1 MSGGILEGNIKNPPQ
16 GVPEN
21 FPGYV
26 STILEAGKDGDL
38 LTAPIGPLKL
48 PFKLLA

>member
-1 MSGGILEGNIKNPPQ
+1 MSGGILEGNIKKSPQ
-16 GVPEN
+16 GVPEI

-26 STILEAGKDGDL
+26 STILESGKDGDL
-38 LTAPIGPLKL
+38 LTDLIGPLQL